1 MQIRSKAYLQMNIA
15 TFLWGLTAILGKVIS
30 IGEFPLVWYRVF
42 FVSIVM
48 LFIPKLIPN
57 IKELNRKTVFILGG
71 IGVLLVI
78 HWVAWYG
85 SIKYANASVA
95 VSCIAAVS
103 LFVAILEPIL
113 NKTKFEKSNL
123 VLGFMVIPGILLI
136 NQSLE
141 IESYKFGFLLGILA
155 AFLAALFN
163 IFNKKYTQEIEPNII
178 TFVQMFSGFI
188 FLTLCLPFYIKYSGE
203 GFHLPDFKDFIFLLI
218 LSVFCTVIPYN
229 LFLRALKASNA
240 FTTSL
245 INNLEPVY
253 GIILAVILLQENKQL
268 NWKFYLGTTV
278 ILSAVFIH
286 AYLSN
291 KSRTKSRG

>member
-30 IGEFPLVWYRVF
+30 ISEFPLVWYRVF
-42 FVSIVM
+42 FVSFVM
-48 LFIPKLIPN
+48 LFIPTLIPN
-57 IKELNRKTVFILGG
+57 IKKLNRKTVFILAG
-71 IGVLLVI
+71 IGVLLIV

-123 VLGFMVIPGILLI
+123 ILGFMVIPGILLI

-163 IFNKKYTQEIEPNII
+163 IFNKKYTQDIEPNII

-188 FLTLCLPFYIKYSGE
+188 FLTLCFPFYIKYSGE

-268 NWKFYLGTTV
+268 NWQFYTGV
-278 ILSAVFIH
+278 SIILFAVFVH

-291 KSRTKSRG
+291 KSRINSKL

>member
-48 LFIPKLIPN
+48 LFIPTLIPN
-57 IKELNRKTVFILGG
+57 IIKLNRKTVFILAG
-71 IGVLLVI
+71 IGILLVI

-123 VLGFMVIPGILLI
+123 ILGFMVIPGILLI
-136 NQSLE
+136 NQSLQ

-163 IFNKKYTQEIEPNII
+163 IFNKKYTQDIEPNII

-203 GFHLPDFKDFIFLLI
+203 GFHLPGFKDFIFLLI

>member
-48 LFIPKLIPN
+48 LFIPTLIPN
-57 IKELNRKTVFILGG
+57 IKKLNRKTVFILAG
-71 IGVLLVI
+71 IGILLVI

-123 VLGFMVIPGILLI
+123 ILGFMVIPGILLI

-163 IFNKKYTQEIEPNII
+163 IFNKKYTQDIEPNII

-291 KSRTKSRG
+291 KSRTKSRE